1 MTPIDKYFRSKLKN
15 HVTEVPEILWDKIE
29 SQLPAPGISIVRRLA
44 YAGLMT
50 IMALT
55 IILVVGITSD
65 KSIESDLELSPI
77 ATETSGQN
85 HDDILNL
92 LTHNQVLFTEN
103 NTGSISP
110 EDIQSAP
117 IREASVASV
126 SIKNTRNNIS
136 NSYILSVE
144 DNAHLSNISSENLH
158 FENEKSSDE
167 ATDDSTDTRMNENA
181 VSMLTLAQNE
191 SKDHH
196 LTAIPAIGI
205 YELLSE
211 NINSNLLPGVKFN
224 LNQQT
229 CPSFSFEPSGF
240 FADAY
245 FSSDFNKKHLNSKA
259 EQTNQYLLN
268 RTNSEKPLYSFTAG
282 FRVGYTPLKKIE
294 LMTGVEYKQIN
305 EKFEYI
311 DPESNQTRLV
321 TIKDYVYQ
329 NGKIIDSIITQ
340 EVIIIPG
347 TVKYTV
353 YNSFRSIDIP
363 LIAGYN
369 IFNQGRLNVNVS
381 GGPVF
386 NLTSLQRGM
395 ILSPDVD
402 GKAIRITSDDEQ
414 SIQIYKQSTGIS
426 LSASVSI
433 RYRLTKDMAIFA
445 EPGIRTQL
453 KSVTLDEYPLEQR
466 FTTVGIAAG
475 ARYIF

>member
-15 HVTEVPEILWDKIE
+15 HGTEVPEILWDKIE

-50 IMALT
+50 IVALA

-65 KSIESDLELSPI
+65 KSIESDLQLSKI
-77 ATETSGQN
+77 ASETSGQN

-92 LTHNQVLFTEN
+92 LTQNQALFKGN
-103 NTGSISP
+103 NTNRISP
-110 EDIQSAP
+110 ENMQSAL
-117 IREASVASV
+117 IRKSSVASV
-126 SIKNTRNNIS
+126 SIENMKSNLSNNIIFS
-136 NSYILSVE
+136 HE
-144 DNAHLSNISSENLH
+144 DNGHLSDIAPENLH
-158 FENEKSSDE
+158 FANEKSSDE
-167 ATDDSTDTRMNENA
+167 ATIDGNDTQSTENA
-181 VSMLTLAQNE
+181 VSTLTKAQNE
-191 SKDHH
+191 STINH
-196 LTAIPAIGI
+196 LIAIPVIGI
-205 YELLSE
+205 RELLSE

-229 CPSFSFEPSGF
+229 CPSFNFEPSGF

-245 FSSDFNKKHLNSKA
+245 FSSDFNKKHLNSKD
-259 EQTNQYLLN
+259 EQTNQYLIN
-268 RTNSEKPLYSFTAG
+268 RNKSEKPLYSFTAG

-294 LMTGVEYKQIN
+294 LMTGMEYKQIN

-347 TVKYTV
+347 SVKYTV